1 MFQWHIFDNWRTR
14 MERGSKI
21 VISIIVV
28 AVISALVIAYYQSTS
43 TKVVGAQCDKTKK
56 ICQVQSETTH
66 FGYFPIYS
74 YYYVPFPLFGPGLG
88 MFYPGSFIRPNVCD
102 NCLTTITLQDEQQ
115 VLNSKSPV
123 SQSDLPSEQPSSAPS
138 PSGNNP
144 GPSESGNPGGQSPST
159 SESPPASSSGS
170 SPSSPSEPPPSEGG
184 GGSSSGA
191 ESGGG
196 SAGSGGGGAG
206 EGGSFGGGGGGGGEE

>member
-1 MFQWHIFDNWRTR
+1 

-21 VISIIVV
+21 VISIIIV

-66 FGYFPIYS
+66 FGYFPVYS

-88 MFYPGSFIRPNVCD
+88 MLYPGSFIRPDVCD
-102 NCLTTITLQDEQQ
+102 DCLSKVTPQDEQA
-115 VLNSKSPV
+115 VMSSKAPV
-123 SQSDLPSEQPSSAPS
+123 PQSDLPSEQPSSSQSS
-138 PSGNNP
+138 PGS
-144 GPSESGNPGGQSPST
+144 SESGNPGEQSPST
-159 SESPPASSSGS
+159 SESPPTSSSGS
-170 SPSSPSEPPPSEGG
+170 SPSSPSESAPSEG
-184 GGSSSGA
+184 
-191 ESGGG
+191 SGGTG
-196 SAGSGGGGAG
+196 GESGSGGSGGAGAG